1 MSLSQVLKTLK
12 CWELLCTMVTITG
25 FVFVHFIGP
34 HVTTHLVLQQLFI
47 LLFSKN
53 LSPPLYS
60 TFVLIGDFNV
70 NVLDTSSS
78 LYHCLHDTLS
88 SFNLLYYRLY
98 KNQLVWTHVEL
109 LVSSTWPYNVQS
121 QFTAALLC
129 CSTTIQLRSQCQS
142 SRKVVITHKFHP
154 QTIWKYSLADFPWAI
169 TMKLDILTGYTPI
182 WQKYQWSLAILGKHF
197 YVNHQTMHS

>member
-12 CWELLCTMVTITG
+12 CWELLCTMVTTTC

-34 HVTTHLVLQQLFI
+34 PVTTHLVLQQLFI

-60 TFVLIGDFNV
+60 TFALIGDFNV

-88 SFNLLYYRLY
+88 SFNLL
-98 KNQLVWTHVEL
+98 
-109 LVSSTWPYNVQS
+109 
-121 QFTAALLC
+121 
-129 CSTTIQLRSQCQS
+129 
-142 SRKVVITHKFHP
+142 
-154 QTIWKYSLADFPWAI
+154 
-169 TMKLDILTGYTPI
+169 
-182 WQKYQWSLAILGKHF
+182 
-197 YVNHQTMHS
+197 